1 MAVIKATA
9 QRPTFAGS
17 SLHDLGDLRKG
28 AEDALDRARAEA
40 TRLVAEAKR
49 EVDKVYSESRESGFE
64 QGKEEGFV
72 AGFAEGRA
80 AGEAAGREEARAAH
94 EAMIKALEESFSA
107 EFMRW
112 VQIREEVMRT
122 AERELAGIS
131 IAIAEAIVREHVRCD
146 TAAVVRQVEQAV
158 ALFARA
164 TRISIEVAPE
174 DEPLV
179 REALPNLCAMLPPDA
194 EVALRAR
201 AGIARGGCFIR
212 SSEGTIDARMETLF
226 RRVREGVVGTGAP
239 AAEPA
244 SGPIVTQ
251 SGAAGT
257 AEAPATPEVSE
268 VPEVPEVSEV
278 SEVPEAA
285 EAAETLE
292 SPETPHA
299 PDAPDSPDA
308 PDAPGAPE
316 SGGGA

>member
-9 QRPTFAGS
+9 QRPTFAGT

-28 AEDALDRARAEA
+28 AEEALDRARAEA
-40 TRLVAEAKR
+40 ARLVADAKR

-80 AGEAAGREEARAAH
+80 AGEAAGRDEARAAH

-112 VQIREEVMRT
+112 IQIREEVMRT

-131 IAIAEAIVREHVRCD
+131 IAIAEAVVREHVRGD
-146 TAAVVRQVEQAV
+146 AAAVVRQVEQAV

-179 REALPNLCAMLPPDA
+179 RDTLPGLCAMLPPDA

-201 AGIARGGCFIR
+201 PGITRGGCFIR
-212 SSEGTIDARMETLF
+212 SSEGTIDARIETLF
-226 RRVREGVVGTGAP
+226 RRMREGIVGAGVP
-239 AAEPA
+239 AVEPE
-244 SGPIVTQ
+244 SGPIVTP
-251 SGAAGT
+251 SDV
-257 AEAPATPEVSE
+257 AEAVEQSTD
-268 VPEVPEVSEV
+268 
-278 SEVPEAA
+278 AA
-285 EAAETLE
+285 
-292 SPETPHA
+292 
-299 PDAPDSPDA
+299 DAPAAADA
-308 PDAPGAPE
+308 PDAPESRDLPDAPE
-316 SGGGA
+316 PGGDA

>member
-9 QRPTFAGS
+9 QRPTFAGT

-28 AEDALDRARAEA
+28 AEEALDRARAEA
-40 TRLVAEAKR
+40 ARLVAEAKR

-64 QGKEEGFV
+64 QGKEEGFA
-72 AGFAEGRA
+72 AGFAEGRT
-80 AGEAAGREEARAAH
+80 AGAAAGREEARAAH
-94 EAMIKALEESFSA
+94 EAMIKTLEESFSA

-112 VQIREEVMRT
+112 VQIREDIMRS

-164 TRISIEVAPE
+164 TRVSIEVAPE

-201 AGIARGGCFIR
+201 AGITRGGCFIR

-226 RRVREGVVGTGAP
+226 RRMREGVVGTGVP

-244 SGPIVTQ
+244 SGPIVVQ
-251 SGAAGT
+251 SEAAAT
-257 AEAPATPEVSE
+257 AEVPAAPAVSDTPETPEVSE
-268 VPEVPEVSEV
+268 
-278 SEVPEAA
+278 
-285 EAAETLE
+285 L
-292 SPETPHA
+292 
-299 PDAPDSPDA
+299 PDASDPLEAPDA
-308 PDAPGAPE
+308 PDAPSAPE
-316 SGGGA
+316 SGGDA